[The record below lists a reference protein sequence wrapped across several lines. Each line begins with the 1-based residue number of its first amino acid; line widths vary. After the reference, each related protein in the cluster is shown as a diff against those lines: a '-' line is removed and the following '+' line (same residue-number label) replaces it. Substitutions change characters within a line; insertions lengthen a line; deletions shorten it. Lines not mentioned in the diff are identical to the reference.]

1 MHIKDISGIILC
13 GGKSKRY
20 GSDKGLAF
28 YHGKQLIQHA
38 IEKLIPLCDEI
49 LISSNNN
56 NYHHF
61 GYPCIADDIKQAG
74 PASGILSAMKKA
86 KHENCLVLACDM
98 PDVPSELFS
107 FLLEEKKD
115 SDIVVPV
122 HDGLI
127 EPLAAL
133 YLKSLSS
140 KLEPI
145 LNKGIYKMT
154 TILSHFKTCYCEVS
168 SQEFYHKN
176 IFRNINYMEDID

>member
-1 MHIKDISGIILC
+1 LQDKTAGDFSTMHIKDISGIILC

-107 FLLEEKKD
+107 FLLEEKRIPTLL
-115 SDIVVPV
+115 S
-122 HDGLI
+122 LFMM
-127 EPLAAL
+127 AL
-133 YLKSLSS
+133 LNRLLPCILKA
-140 KLEPI
+140 
-145 LNKGIYKMT
+145 
-154 TILSHFKTCYCEVS
+154 
-168 SQEFYHKN
+168 
-176 IFRNINYMEDID
+176 